1 MNIDNLTALIL
12 GIISFNPPIS
22 VARLLNGKE
31 IIINSTVLPFA
42 IPIGYWDD
50 FLRCG
55 KICYLGMLILNTN
68 KDLTDEHYFNMTLPY
83 SNGTLNLWM
92 VWDGQRGTL
101 EAMIIKVVIND
112 FVDLLDIRLSG
123 LKLSRE
129 NAGENF
135 IKIML
140 GMASAFIFIIAL
152 VVIASSII
160 PFGSLK
166 FNLVSL
172 NRRKSQPSS
181 SFTQTTKTLYFL
193 IKKYN

>member
-1 MNIDNLTALIL
+1 
-12 GIISFNPPIS
+12 
-22 VARLLNGKE
+22 
-31 IIINSTVLPFA
+31 
-42 IPIGYWDD
+42 
-50 FLRCG
+50 
-55 KICYLGMLILNTN
+55 
-68 KDLTDEHYFNMTLPY
+68 
-83 SNGTLNLWM
+83 M
-92 VWDGQRGTL
+92 VCDGQRGTL

-172 NRRKSQPSS
+172 N
-181 SFTQTTKTLYFL
+181 
-193 IKKYN
+193 